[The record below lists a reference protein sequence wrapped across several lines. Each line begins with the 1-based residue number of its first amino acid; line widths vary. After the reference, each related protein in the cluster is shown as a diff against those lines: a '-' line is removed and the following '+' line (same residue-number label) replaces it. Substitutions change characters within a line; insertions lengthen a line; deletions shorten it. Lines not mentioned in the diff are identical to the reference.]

1 MQFFPFFYNF
11 VYFLLSDRLN
21 IHDFHSY
28 LIWYWFFS
36 SSNDPAQKYL
46 NLLIFNNFLFFYLLP
61 EVLYRNFFLPFEILC
76 CSIFSHSSFSL
87 YWIYLPC
94 ISILLDLF
102 FFKKRCVFFRRS
114 SIFAL
119 VFPISFSVS
128 WLLSFQIFC
137 SSFLLK
143 SRKGSSLLSSPFPQ
157 FSLPSYFLISL
168 LFLFV
173 FHSVFNPPSQCICCA
188 YNFTVSS
195 SRVLFLKLF
204 LVFLAIIS
212 VPLTQ

>member
-1 MQFFPFFYNF
+1 MHFLADAVFSLFLQLCIFSTKRSSEYPRLSQLFHLILILFIFQWSCPEVFELADFQQFPFFY
-11 VYFLLSDRLN
+11 LLL
-21 IHDFHSY
+21 
-28 LIWYWFFS
+28 
-36 SSNDPAQKYL
+36 
-46 NLLIFNNFLFFYLLP
+46 
-61 EVLYRNFFLPFEILC
+61 EVFYRNFFLPFEILC

-87 YWIYLPC
+87 YWTYLPC

-102 FFKKRCVFFRRS
+102 FFKKGCVFFRGS

-119 VFPISFSVS
+119 VFPTSFSVS

-143 SRKGSSLLSSPFPQ
+143 SRKGSSLFPQ

-173 FHSVFNPPSQCICCA
+173 FHSVFNPPS
-188 YNFTVSS
+188 
-195 SRVLFLKLF
+195 
-204 LVFLAIIS
+204 
-212 VPLTQ
+212 